1 MNTKETPLYDL
12 IKNKICDYEISRT
25 DTTSN
30 KKQLREYLSEYLEIP
45 SDDITILLDEIQIV
59 SDYFTDKQIRRILK
73 VFEKIYRIEP
83 HYGDQVRVTIYLTE
97 DGTPE
102 G

>member
-1 MNTKETPLYDL
+1 MNTKKTPFDEI

-25 DTTSN
+25 DTKSS

-45 SDDITILLDEIQIV
+45 SDDITILLDEIEIV
-59 SDYFTDKQIRRILK
+59 SDYFSDKQIRRILK

-83 HYGDQVRVTIYLTE
+83 HYVDQVRVTIYLTE

>member
-1 MNTKETPLYDL
+1 MTHETLLCDL

-25 DTTSN
+25 DTKSS
-30 KKQLREYLSEYLEIP
+30 KKKLREYLSEYLEIP
-45 SDDITILLDEIQIV
+45 SDDIAILLDEIQIV
-59 SDYFTDKQIRRILK
+59 SDYFSDKQIRRMLK
-73 VFEKIYRIEP
+73 VFEKIYKIDP
-83 HYGDQVRVTIYLTE
+83 HYGDQVRVTIYLTD